1 MVQSHDNLIV
11 LSKLPKVLFIAAAE
25 QTRKDLQIGA
35 ADLTIGIKNTPDD
48 AIQYI
53 LITVL

>member
-1 MVQSHDNLIV
+1 VVQSHDNLIV

-35 ADLTIGIKNTPDD
+35 ADFTIGIKNTPDD

-53 LITVL
+53 FITVL